1 MEEKDLQ
8 LLEES
13 KLYVSS
19 MGKWMKF
26 FAILGCI
33 GAGFMVLA
41 ALLLI
46 SVGSFIPLAE
56 DLGVLSRVG
65 TGVVGFIYLIIAA
78 VYIYP
83 IIYLFRASAAARL
96 AIESKDNVQM
106 TEFLKN
112 NKSFWRYCGILTI
125 VLFCFYIVLIIGFI
139 IAGVALG
146 LSSL

>member
-19 MGKWMKF
+19 TGKWMKF

>member
-26 FAILGCI
+26 FAILSCI

-46 SVGSFIPLAE
+46 LVGSFIPLAE

-139 IAGVALG
+139 IAGVAMG